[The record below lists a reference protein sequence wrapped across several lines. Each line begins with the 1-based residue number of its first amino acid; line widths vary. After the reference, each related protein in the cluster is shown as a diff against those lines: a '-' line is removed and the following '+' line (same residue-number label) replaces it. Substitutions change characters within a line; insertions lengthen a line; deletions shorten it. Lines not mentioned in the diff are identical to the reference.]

1 MRCLI
6 TKYDIEKYKQEL
18 IDNTNSKNDVTIAL
32 NTISHN
38 MHRITKADARMML
51 NILVRRN
58 SKCVA

>member
-6 TKYDIEKYKQEL
+6 TKYDIEVYKQEL
-18 IDNTNSKNDVTIAL
+18 IDTTNSKEDVTQAL
-32 NTISHN
+32 NTIAYN

-58 SKCVA
+58 PKCVA